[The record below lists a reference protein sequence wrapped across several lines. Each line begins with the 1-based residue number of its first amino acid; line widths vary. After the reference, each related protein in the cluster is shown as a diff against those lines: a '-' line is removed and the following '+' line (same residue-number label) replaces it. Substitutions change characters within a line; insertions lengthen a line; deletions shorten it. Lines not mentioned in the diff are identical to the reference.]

1 MRTSEEGIK
10 FIAAKEGMSLQ
21 AYKAAPT
28 EKYYTI
34 GVGHYGADVIA
45 GSKITESQ
53 AYSLLKSDLKTTEN
67 YINKLVTAPLN
78 QNQFDALVSFVFN
91 RGVGNFNKTRLL
103 RHLNQC
109 RYEEAAKDFVDPE
122 NWNFKKFSERVRQSL
137 YKRRKEEQN
146 MFCR

>member
-1 MRTSEEGIK
+1 MKTSDDGVK
-10 FIAAKEGMSLQ
+10 FILAKERMSLQ

-28 EKYYTI
+28 EKYWTI
-34 GVGHYGADVIA
+34 GVGHYGADVVPN
-45 GSKITESQ
+45 SKITVAQS
-53 AYSLLKSDLKTTEN
+53 YSLLKSDLKTTEN
-67 YINKLVTAPLN
+67 YVSKLVKVSLN

-103 RHLNQC
+103 KHLNQG
-109 RYEEAAKDFVDPE
+109 RYDEAAKDFIDPE

>member
-1 MRTSEEGIK
+1 MKTSDDGVK

-21 AYKAAPT
+21 SYKAAPT
-28 EKYYTI
+28 EKYWTI
-34 GVGHYGADVIA
+34 GVGHYGADVIPN
-45 GSKITESQ
+45 SKITEAQ

-67 YINKLVTAPLN
+67 YVSKLVKVSLN

-103 RHLNQC
+103 KHLNQG
-109 RYEEAAKDFVDPE
+109 RYDEAAKDFTDPE

>member
-1 MRTSEEGIK
+1 MKTSDDGVK
-10 FIAAKEGMSLQ
+10 FIAAKERMSLK

-28 EKYYTI
+28 EKYWTI
-34 GVGHYGADVIA
+34 GVGHYGADVIPN
-45 GSKITESQ
+45 SKITEAQ
-53 AYSLLKSDLKTTEN
+53 AYSLFKSDLKTTEN
-67 YINKLVTAPLN
+67 YVSKLVKVSLN

-103 RHLNQC
+103 KHLNQG
-109 RYEEAAKDFVDPE
+109 RYDEAAKDFTDPE